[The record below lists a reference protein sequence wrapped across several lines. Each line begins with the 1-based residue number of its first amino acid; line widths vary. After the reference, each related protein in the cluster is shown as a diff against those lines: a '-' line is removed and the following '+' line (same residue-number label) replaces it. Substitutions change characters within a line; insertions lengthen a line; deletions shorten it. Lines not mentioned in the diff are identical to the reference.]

1 MNEQE
6 KQQLNELLQWKKDME
21 FSSTIPVKTFQAL
34 NARLGSSGTVIT
46 TSAKSASSENRVVD
60 EGGSATYSVMK
71 TPDAFLQ
78 TTINGQTYYI
88 PIFT

>member
-21 FSSTIPVKTFQAL
+21 FSSSIPIKTFQAL
-34 NARLGSSGTVIT
+34 NARLGGSGTGIT
-46 TSAKSASSENRVVD
+46 TSSKGATSENQAIN
-60 EGGSATYSVMK
+60 EGGSANVTALK
-71 TPDAFLQ
+71 APDAFLQ
-78 TTINGQTYYI
+78 TIIDGQTYYI